1 MSWRSFVF
9 RECFQFGD
17 RVVWSQLRGL
27 WVDSGLLSCSRRIV
41 TAISNVREAGIVDYI
56 IRGHFKWTQEAMV
69 LWDLFTLK
77 GINHFS
83 LLPLLAAIGWFENH
97 TQPDQRCKCIH
108 VEVLCARLDVSTLRN
123 LMCSHTRNTLHPDK
137 ASKGPMATPRPSVRE
152 QLTRRR
158 TPSHTL
164 PMSCFLRKLA
174 DNHVKS
180 PMFCILHVFLPLWIL
195 SVWQCKLCT
204 SGNEFIVMHPGRNT

>member
-9 RECFQFGD
+9 REWFKFGD
-17 RVVWSQLRGL
+17 RVVWSQLQGL

-56 IRGHFKWTQEAMV
+56 IRRHFKWTQEAMV

-83 LLPLLAAIGWFENH
+83 LLPLLAAVGWFENH

-108 VEVLCARLDVSTLRN
+108 VQD
-123 LMCSHTRNTLHPDK
+123 LMCPHSGISCPLTHETHHTEVKQAQVQWPPPGRQSGN
-137 ASKGPMATPRPSVRE
+137 SW
-152 QLTRRR
+152 
-158 TPSHTL
+158 
-164 PMSCFLRKLA
+164 LA
-174 DNHVKS
+174 DTRHHTHCRCPVSLEN
-180 PMFCILHVFLPLWIL
+180 
-195 SVWQCKLCT
+195 
-204 SGNEFIVMHPGRNT
+204 

>member
-17 RVVWSQLRGL
+17 RVVWSQLWGL

-56 IRGHFKWTQEAMV
+56 IRRHFKWTQEAMV

-83 LLPLLAAIGWFENH
+83 LLPLLAAVGWFENH

-108 VEVLCARLDVSTLRN
+108 VQVLCARLDVSTLRN
-123 LMCSHTRNTLHPDK
+123 LMCSLTHETHHTQIKQAQVQWPPPAVSQGT
-137 ASKGPMATPRPSVRE
+137 
-152 QLTRRR
+152 
-158 TPSHTL
+158 
-164 PMSCFLRKLA
+164 A
-174 DNHVKS
+174 DSQTHAITYTANVLF
-180 PMFCILHVFLPLWIL
+180 P
-195 SVWQCKLCT
+195 
-204 SGNEFIVMHPGRNT
+204 